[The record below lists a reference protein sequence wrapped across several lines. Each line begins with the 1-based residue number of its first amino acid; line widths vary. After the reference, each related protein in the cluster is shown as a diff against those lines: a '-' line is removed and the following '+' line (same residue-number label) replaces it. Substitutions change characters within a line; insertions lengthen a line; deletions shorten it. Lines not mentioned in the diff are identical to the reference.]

1 MKNLKYCLIK
11 STNKNAPLVVIPSFE
26 NNGQKIF
33 NETKK
38 ITKED
43 FSLLI
48 IYGLDW
54 NNDLSPYF
62 AKSIFNNTPDFK
74 GEADKFL
81 DYLTTDLIRKVC
93 YDENI
98 NPSYFILVG
107 YSIAGLFSFY
117 SLYKTDCF
125 KKIGSVSG
133 SLWYPGFV
141 DFINRNKITK
151 KISTLYM
158 SLGDKEKHTKN
169 IYMKKVEENTSKIF
183 NPIKQ
188 EFINAKFE
196 FNPGNHFQDE
206 AIRIAKCIKY
216 LLEN

>member
-11 STNKNAPLVVIPSFE
+11 SVNKNAPLVVIPSFE
-26 NNGQKIF
+26 NNGQEIF

-38 ITKED
+38 ITKEE

-48 IYGLDW
+48 VYDLDW
-54 NNDLSPYF
+54 NDDLSPYF
-62 AKSIFNNTPDFK
+62 AKSIFKNAPDFK

-98 NPSYFILVG
+98 NSSYFILVG
-107 YSIAGLFSFY
+107 YSMAGLFSIY

-151 KISTLYM
+151 KIFTLYM

-183 NPIKQ
+183 NLIKQ